1 MSRNSPSVA
10 LPPARGE
17 PNEGAPGSKPE
28 RLEPGLYLVATP
40 IGNLR
45 DMSLRAIDL
54 LSKVNIIACED
65 TRITRKLLDAHAIA
79 RPLTAYHD
87 YNADRRRPQLIKR
100 IECGEAVAL
109 VSDAGT
115 PLVSDPGFKLVRAAI
130 DAGLRVEALPGPSA
144 ALTALLVSGL
154 PSDRFFF
161 AGFLPSKPAAR
172 RRALVELAG
181 IDATLV
187 FFESA
192 RRLARALEDM
202 SDLLGARPAAVARE
216 LTKRFEE
223 VRRGTLSDLATLYAG
238 APAPRGEIAVVVGPP
253 VAPAPVDAEDLDAR
267 LRAALAHASLRDAAA
282 AVATASGLPKR
293 RVYARAL
300 ELAGEAKGVEAKGGE
315 PAPGV
320 EPEESGSGHEP

>member
-10 LPPARGE
+10 LPAARGE
-17 PNEGAPGSKPE
+17 PSEGAPGSKPE

-45 DMSLRAIDL
+45 DISLRAIDL
-54 LSKVNIIACED
+54 LSKVNTIACED
-65 TRITRKLLDAHAIA
+65 TRITGKLLNAHAIA
-79 RPLTAYHD
+79 RPMTAYHEH
-87 YNADRRRPQLIKR
+87 NADRRRPQLIRR

-115 PLVSDPGFKLVRAAI
+115 PLVSDPGFKLVRAVI

-161 AGFLPSKPAAR
+161 AGFLPPKQAAR
-172 RRALVELAG
+172 RLALGELAG

-192 RRLARALEDM
+192 RRLAPALKDM
-202 SDLLGARPAAVARE
+202 CDLLGARPAAVARE

-223 VRRGTLSDLATLYAG
+223 VRRGTLADLAARQADA
-238 APAPRGEIAVVVGPP
+238 APPKGEIAVVVGPP
-253 VAPAPVDAEDLDAR
+253 LAPATLGAEDLDAS

-282 AVATASGLPKR
+282 VVATASGLPKR
-293 RVYARAL
+293 QVYARAL
-300 ELAGEAKGVEAKGGE
+300 ELAGAAKGAEA
-315 PAPGV
+315 APVV
-320 EPEESGSGHEP
+320 EPEESGGS